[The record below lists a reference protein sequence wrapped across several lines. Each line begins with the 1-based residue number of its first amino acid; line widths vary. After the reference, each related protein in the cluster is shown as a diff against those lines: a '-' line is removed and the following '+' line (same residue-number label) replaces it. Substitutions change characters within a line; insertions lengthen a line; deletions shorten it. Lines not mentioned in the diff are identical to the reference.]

1 MKPMSLYMDLGPVF
15 DTQQIL
21 EAFYF
26 ALIVS
31 YNIATGA
38 IIYHVVSINNS
49 TGNITTLNFS
59 ENNLINSINYSVL
72 FFFFSFE
79 LDIMFYVINNFFT
92 FLFYILFTLFFSRY
106 LRSLSE

>member
-1 MKPMSLYMDLGPVF
+1 MDLGPVF

-59 ENNLINSINYSVL
+59 ENNLINSINKVDDLL
-72 FFFFSFE
+72 FFT
-79 LDIMFYVINNFFT
+79 DNINPPRVININKSYAVPLNNVDR
-92 FLFYILFTLFFSRY
+92 FLANDLLVILLHQQLT
-106 LRSLSE
+106 

>member
-31 YNIATGA
+31 YNIARA
-38 IIYHVVSINNS
+38 ILVYIFISYTLFEQRFINN
-49 TGNITTLNFS
+49 IFS
-59 ENNLINSINYSVL
+59 KFFEPKQHHANYT
-72 FFFFSFE
+72 
-79 LDIMFYVINNFFT
+79 NR
-92 FLFYILFTLFFSRY
+92 SRSK
-106 LRSLSE
+106 LKHKVK